1 MLISLLLNV
10 DARCFA
16 VQHVEDISDVSLASE
31 DDKNNSDKIEC
42 ALEIVEMEF
51 FHVTVATDDHNE
63 DSVSRVNKNKNV
75 KKIKAVTTN
84 KIFNDV
90 TKTKWA
96 EATDTCQ
103 ISDVKCGYSI
113 NEDFQ
118 NL

>member
-1 MLISLLLNV
+1 MV
-10 DARCFA
+10 G
-16 VQHVEDISDVSLASE
+16 
-31 DDKNNSDKIEC
+31 
-42 ALEIVEMEF
+42 MEF
-51 FHVTVATDDHNE
+51 FNVTVATGDHNE

-75 KKIKAVTTN
+75 KKIQAVTNN

-90 TKTKWA
+90 TKTKWT

-103 ISDVKCGYSI
+103 ISDVKRGYSI